1 MIFIIHKF
9 IVIFIVNIIL
19 FVIEKFIGIILIQ
32 FIVNIIILIE
42 LNFKLIV
49 LLLL

>member
-42 LNFKLIV
+42 LNFKLMV